1 MPIVDEDPAQEDTSD
16 PTPEVDEVLAA
27 DEEPAQEDVPDTTPE
42 GQSTP
47 EVDEVPVVDE
57 ESAQEDASD
66 PTPEGQSTPEVDEVL
81 AADEEPAQEDTP
93 DTISEGQ
100 LTFEGDEPTTKEEAV
115 RTEEEKLPSVT
126 DETKV
131 LSSVKVVETSE
142 GSSSPSSHVSEK
154 KLPTTGETK
163 GIRMSVL
170 GLLLAGLGVG
180 FMKRKKAD

>member
-47 EVDEVPVVDE
+47 EVDEVPAV
-57 ESAQEDASD
+57 
-66 PTPEGQSTPEVDEVL
+66 
-81 AADEEPAQEDTP
+81 DEEPAQEDTP

-115 RTEEEKLPSVT
+115 RTEEEKLPSIT

>member
-1 MPIVDEDPAQEDTSD
+1 MPIVDEEPAQEDTSD

-47 EVDEVPVVDE
+47 EVDEVPAV
-57 ESAQEDASD
+57 
-66 PTPEGQSTPEVDEVL
+66 
-81 AADEEPAQEDTP
+81 DEEPAQEDTP

-115 RTEEEKLPSVT
+115 RTEEEKLPSIT

-163 GIRMSVL
+163 GLRMSVL

>member
-1 MPIVDEDPAQEDTSD
+1 MCFLKKSSKKANKTSTISCYCQID
-16 PTPEVDEVLAA
+16 LLFWIRIENTLICQRGVPVV
-27 DEEPAQEDVPDTTPE
+27 DEEPAQED
-42 GQSTP
+42 
-47 EVDEVPVVDE
+47 
-57 ESAQEDASD
+57 ASD
-66 PTPEGQSTPEVDEVL
+66 PTPEVDEVL

-163 GIRMSVL
+163 GLRMSVL

>member
-1 MPIVDEDPAQEDTSD
+1 MPV
-16 PTPEVDEVLAA
+16 A

-47 EVDEVPVVDE
+47 EVDEVPAVDE
-57 ESAQEDASD
+57 EPAQEDALN
-66 PTPEGQSTPEVDEVL
+66 PTPEGQPTPEVDEVL